1 MINLSDC
8 KRIHFIGIGGIGMSA
23 IAEILL
29 ERGFQVS
36 GSDMKESEMV
46 DKLIASGAE
55 VYLGHRAKNVEGAD
69 LVVYTAAVS
78 DDNPEIAR
86 ARELGIPAVTRA

>member
-8 KRIHFIGIGGIGMSA
+8 KRIHCIGIGGIGMSA

-55 VYLGHRAKNVEGAD
+55 
-69 LVVYTAAVS
+69 
-78 DDNPEIAR
+78 IC
-86 ARELGIPAVTRA
+86 

>member
-8 KRIHFIGIGGIGMSA
+8 KRIHCIGIGGIGMSA

-46 DKLIASGAE
+46 DKLIARGAE
-55 VYLGHRAKNVEGAD
+55 VYLGHRAKNVGSFGRQSRNSQGRRAWHTRSYKGAD
-69 LVVYTAAVS
+69 
-78 DDNPEIAR
+78 AR
-86 ARELGIPAVTRA
+86 QTDE